1 MSRKPRKYTV
11 KVDYPALQ
19 RAIDAHEVYRG
30 NNTSFCI
37 GMGFEKRTSWVSDI
51 KRGRNFPS
59 PEEAAKMCL
68 LLQTTP
74 EEILLHSGPT
84 EEETQK
90 CLEDIEEV
98 KRLIEVERGRNIE
111 TAPADKSGSQSEEE
125 FMMLFQQ
132 LSPEEQANEIA
143 YLRERIAREAA
154 KGK

>member
-1 MSRKPRKYTV
+1 MKKNDCVSVDTKLATMIEEYCQSETVDNSAAAFARKVGQYNR
-11 KVDYPALQ
+11 
-19 RAIDAHEVYRG
+19 
-30 NNTSFCI
+30 
-37 GMGFEKRTSWVSDI
+37 WVSDL
-51 KRGRNFPS
+51 KRGRNKIKK
-59 PEEAAKMCL
+59 EVAVRVCL

-111 TAPADKSGSQSEEE
+111 KAPADKSGSQSEEE

>member
-1 MSRKPRKYTV
+1 MKKNDCVSVDTKLATMIEEYCQSETVDNSAAAFARKVGQYNR
-11 KVDYPALQ
+11 
-19 RAIDAHEVYRG
+19 
-30 NNTSFCI
+30 
-37 GMGFEKRTSWVSDI
+37 WVSDL
-51 KRGRNFPS
+51 KRGRNKIKK
-59 PEEAAKMCL
+59 EVAVRVCL

-74 EEILLHSGPT
+74 EEILIHSGPT

-111 TAPADKSGSQSEEE
+111 KAPADKSGSQSEEE

-132 LSPEEQANEIA
+132 LSPEEQVNEIA

>member
-1 MSRKPRKYTV
+1 MKKNDCVSVDTKLATMIEEYCQSETVDNSAAAFARKVGQYNR
-11 KVDYPALQ
+11 
-19 RAIDAHEVYRG
+19 
-30 NNTSFCI
+30 
-37 GMGFEKRTSWVSDI
+37 WVSDL
-51 KRGRNFPS
+51 KRGRNKIKK
-59 PEEAAKMCL
+59 EVAVRVCL

-84 EEETQK
+84 EKETQK

-98 KRLIEVERGRNIE
+98 KRLIEEERGRNIE
-111 TAPADKSGSQSEEE
+111 KAPADKSGSQSEEE

-143 YLRERIAREAA
+143 YLRERIVREAA

>member
-1 MSRKPRKYTV
+1 MKKNDCVSVDTKLATMIEEYCQSETVDNSAAAFARKVGQYNR
-11 KVDYPALQ
+11 
-19 RAIDAHEVYRG
+19 
-30 NNTSFCI
+30 
-37 GMGFEKRTSWVSDI
+37 WVSDL
-51 KRGRNFPS
+51 KRGRNKIKK
-59 PEEAAKMCL
+59 EVAVRVCL

-98 KRLIEVERGRNIE
+98 KRLIEEERGRNIE
-111 TAPADKSGSQSEEE
+111 KAPADKSGSQSEEE

>member
-1 MSRKPRKYTV
+1 MKKNDCVSVDTKLATMIEEYCQSETVDNSAAAFARKVGQYNR
-11 KVDYPALQ
+11 
-19 RAIDAHEVYRG
+19 
-30 NNTSFCI
+30 
-37 GMGFEKRTSWVSDI
+37 WVSDL
-51 KRGRNFPS
+51 KRGRNKIKK
-59 PEEAAKMCL
+59 EVAVRVCL

-111 TAPADKSGSQSEEE
+111 KAPADKSGSQSEEE

-132 LSPEEQANEIA
+132 LSPEEQVNEIA

>member
-1 MSRKPRKYTV
+1 MKKNDCVSVDTKLATMIEEYCQSETVDNSAAAFARKVGQYNR
-11 KVDYPALQ
+11 
-19 RAIDAHEVYRG
+19 
-30 NNTSFCI
+30 
-37 GMGFEKRTSWVSDI
+37 WVSDL
-51 KRGRNFPS
+51 KRGRNKIKK
-59 PEEAAKMCL
+59 EVAVRVCL

-84 EEETQK
+84 EKETQK

-111 TAPADKSGSQSEEE
+111 KAPADKSGSQSEEE

-143 YLRERIAREAA
+143 YLRERIVREAA

>member
-1 MSRKPRKYTV
+1 MKKNDCVSVDTKLATMIEEYCQSETVDNSAAAFARKVGQYNR
-11 KVDYPALQ
+11 
-19 RAIDAHEVYRG
+19 
-30 NNTSFCI
+30 
-37 GMGFEKRTSWVSDI
+37 WVSDL
-51 KRGRNFPS
+51 KRGRNKIKK
-59 PEEAAKMCL
+59 EVAVRVCL

-84 EEETQK
+84 EKETQK

-98 KRLIEVERGRNIE
+98 KRLIEEERGRNIE
-111 TAPADKSGSQSEEE
+111 KAPADKSGSQSEEE

>member
-1 MSRKPRKYTV
+1 MKKNDCVSVDTKLATMIEEYCQSETVDNSAAAFARKVGQYNR
-11 KVDYPALQ
+11 
-19 RAIDAHEVYRG
+19 
-30 NNTSFCI
+30 
-37 GMGFEKRTSWVSDI
+37 WVSDL
-51 KRGRNFPS
+51 KRGRNKIKK
-59 PEEAAKMCL
+59 EVAVRVCL
-68 LLQTTP
+68 LLKTTP

-98 KRLIEVERGRNIE
+98 KRLIEEERGRNIE
-111 TAPADKSGSQSEEE
+111 KAPADKSGSQSEEE

>member
-1 MSRKPRKYTV
+1 MKKNDCVSVDTKLATMIEEYCQSETVDNSAAAFARKVGQYNR
-11 KVDYPALQ
+11 
-19 RAIDAHEVYRG
+19 
-30 NNTSFCI
+30 
-37 GMGFEKRTSWVSDI
+37 WVSDL
-51 KRGRNFPS
+51 KRGRNKIKK
-59 PEEAAKMCL
+59 EVAVRVCL

-84 EEETQK
+84 EAETQK

-98 KRLIEVERGRNIE
+98 KRLIEEERGRNIE
-111 TAPADKSGSQSEEE
+111 KAPADKSGSQSEEE

-154 KGK
+154 KDN

>member
-1 MSRKPRKYTV
+1 MPKR
-11 KVDYPALQ
+11 DYV
-19 RAIDAHEVYRG
+19 AIDYKKAIVLIKKKYRSA
-30 NNTSFCI
+30 TVFCEALNEAL
-37 GMGFEKRTSWVSDI
+37 GVERSTKLVSEWKRD
-51 KRGRNFPS
+51 RNFP
-59 PEEAAKMCL
+59 PAKEAAVICL
-68 LLQTTP
+68 LLKTTP

-98 KRLIEVERGRNIE
+98 KRLIEEERGRNIE
-111 TAPADKSGSQSEEE
+111 KAPADKSGSQSEEE

>member
-1 MSRKPRKYTV
+1 MAKRDIV
-11 KVDYPALQ
+11 KVD
-19 RAIDAHEVYRG
+19 
-30 NNTSFCI
+30 
-37 GMGFEKRTSWVSDI
+37 FEKLICLVENTEWTQAAFARLVGKHNRWLSNVA
-51 KRGRNFPS
+51 KGKNFPS

-84 EEETQK
+84 EKETQK

-111 TAPADKSGSQSEEE
+111 KAPADKSGSQSEEE

>member
-1 MSRKPRKYTV
+1 MKKNDCVSVDTKLATMIEEYCQSETVDNSAAAFARKVGQYNR
-11 KVDYPALQ
+11 
-19 RAIDAHEVYRG
+19 
-30 NNTSFCI
+30 
-37 GMGFEKRTSWVSDI
+37 WVSDL
-51 KRGRNFPS
+51 KRGRNKIKK
-59 PEEAAKMCL
+59 EVAVRVCL

-84 EEETQK
+84 EKETQK

-98 KRLIEVERGRNIE
+98 KRLIEVERGKNIE
-111 TAPADKSGSQSEEE
+111 KAPADKSGSQSEEE

>member
-1 MSRKPRKYTV
+1 MAKRDIV
-11 KVDYPALQ
+11 KV
-19 RAIDAHEVYRG
+19 
-30 NNTSFCI
+30 N
-37 GMGFEKRTSWVSDI
+37 FEKLICLVENTEWTQAAFARLVGKHNRWLSSVA
-51 KRGRNFPS
+51 KGKNLPS

-74 EEILLHSGPT
+74 EEILLHSDET
-84 EEETQK
+84 EEKTQK

-98 KRLIEVERGRNIE
+98 KRLIEEERGRNVE
-111 TAPADKSGSQSEEE
+111 KAPADKSGSQSEEE
-125 FMMLFQQ
+125 FTRLFQQ

>member
-1 MSRKPRKYTV
+1 MKKNDCVSVDTKLATMIEEYCQSETVDNSAAAFARKVGQYNR
-11 KVDYPALQ
+11 
-19 RAIDAHEVYRG
+19 
-30 NNTSFCI
+30 
-37 GMGFEKRTSWVSDI
+37 WVSDL
-51 KRGRNFPS
+51 KRGRNKIKK
-59 PEEAAKMCL
+59 EVAVRVCL

-98 KRLIEVERGRNIE
+98 KRLIEEERGRNIE
-111 TAPADKSGSQSEEE
+111 KAPADKSGSQSEEE

-143 YLRERIAREAA
+143 YLRERIVREAA

>member
-1 MSRKPRKYTV
+1 MKKNDCVSVDTKLATMIEEYCQSETVDNSAAAFARKVGQYNR
-11 KVDYPALQ
+11 
-19 RAIDAHEVYRG
+19 
-30 NNTSFCI
+30 
-37 GMGFEKRTSWVSDI
+37 WVSDL
-51 KRGRNFPS
+51 KRGRNKIKK
-59 PEEAAKMCL
+59 EVAVRVCL

-98 KRLIEVERGRNIE
+98 KRLIEEELGRNIE
-111 TAPADKSGSQSEEE
+111 KAPADKSGSQSEEE

-143 YLRERIAREAA
+143 YLRERIVREAA